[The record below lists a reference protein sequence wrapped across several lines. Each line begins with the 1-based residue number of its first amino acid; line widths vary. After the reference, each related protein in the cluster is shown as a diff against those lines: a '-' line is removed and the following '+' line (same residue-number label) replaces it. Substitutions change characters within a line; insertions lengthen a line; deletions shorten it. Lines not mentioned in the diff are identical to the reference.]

1 MANNNLRELMK
12 DIRMQYAPGAP
23 LMLEACA
30 LYADANSGRC
40 IAQMKWKNL
49 EDKPIRAVGIVVNA
63 MDAFGH
69 SLEFVEYQYADVR
82 ANPGDSFGSRSAV
95 LLKNPN
101 VRSFAVAVKAVSFE
115 DGSMFSGQEDNW
127 YAVLPDKKVIALTG
141 DLLAQYKRDLRT
153 AGYAAAAGK
162 YEPQISD
169 DLWQCGCGNWQ
180 KRGQT
185 VCTQCHATRRGLMAA
200 AQPETLA
207 ANLVIYEKEQE
218 EKRIAEEKAAEEER
232 AARALAE
239 AQRKR
244 REEEERIAY
253 ERRRAAEEERQ
264 QEERRKRN
272 KRNLAIACCVLLA
285 AGAGCA
291 AKFYLIPNSQYEAA
305 AALMEKGQ
313 YAQASAAFA
322 QIGDFKDA
330 ADMVNGVYYVQA
342 EALLAAGEY
351 EAASQ
356 AFEQAG
362 SYKDAASRVLEP
374 YYKQAEELLANADY
388 HGAAHS
394 FALAGDYS
402 DAAERILEPYY
413 VWGDA
418 QLAAGDMQGAVEAFT
433 LAVGYKDADERILQ
447 IRYAQA
453 EALLAEG
460 KEDEAYIAFDALVWY
475 SDAAERAY
483 NIRLAQA
490 ERLIAAGDYNGAADV
505 YTAIGAS
512 DKANETMYACAQALY
527 DQGDVVKAAA
537 VFLKLEDY
545 SDARDRHYQIGTE
558 LAGEGEY
565 ASAIEVLS
573 ADIAYEDAQ
582 EQVYLCAKAA
592 SDAQDYAVSV
602 VGYEAVGAYKD
613 SAMNLTMDTYAYGE
627 QLYAAGEF
635 DKAAD
640 VFAGMNDFS
649 DTAERVKICKYDA
662 AKRSLE
668 SGDYQD
674 ARDRFAALGN
684 YSDSVKMVQEA
695 QYRAANEMFENGSYE
710 SALSVFSSL
719 GSYSDSGER
728 VLAAKYA
735 IAAQQY
741 GNGDYETAAKG
752 FEAIRGYSD
761 AETQWKAARYAIYA
775 GDLSAQRFDQ
785 AIEGFEALG
794 DYSDSAMQA
803 KVAHYGKAESLA
815 AAQDHAGAYSEYLLA
830 GDYQDAEQQVKVSAY
845 SIAQGM
851 QERAEYAGSVA
862 WYEIAADYADSVAQ
876 LYKIGEFY
884 FSTQDYQHALDAFKT
899 IAGHEKAAEYLYRIG
914 QYYEMQADMPTAIK
928 AYHYAN
934 GHADSL
940 QKQDT
945 LASQLLARAQGSTA
959 MHDYKTALDIYT
971 ALDVCGMDVMEP
983 AREAEFF
990 AFLTE
995 EGRKFTFGSYH
1006 GDVMWRALDV
1016 SGDTLITV
1024 SDKALDCLK
1033 YERDPWSSNSPGMNN
1048 WISSFRSSAFSGK
1061 EANLVSS
1068 VWLFSVNEVKK
1079 YMPTKDDQKTEATA
1093 YAADKRVLSGTY
1105 DTEGIWTSTNEDDNT
1120 YYIYDALPGQGY
1132 GGFSSD
1138 FKYSLDFA
1146 TNYVRPSIKLKMNAD
1161 LMNLLLGGNYHFYDA
1176 NSKEVFFESAFN
1188 AQGKK
1193 AILPEAAEVNAPAET
1208 APEAASI
1215 ESVSIDVTGFQPFTV
1230 EIETSNGKIV
1240 SVKVPSHNETP
1251 GFGADLIGSGVLDTL
1266 VGQDIATAQIDAKA
1280 GVTFTS
1286 NAINTALRQAG
1297 KGAETAAPATDA
1309 VGPYG
1314 VTGTYTGT
1322 GMGFMGD
1329 ITAVVTIENGWITD
1343 VSLTGNETK
1352 GIGSLALEEMPER
1365 IVEAQSADI
1374 HMVSGATLSSRG
1386 IIEAVE
1392 DALSQI

>member
-12 DIRMQYAPGAP
+12 DVRVQYAPGAP

-127 YAVLPDKKVIALTG
+127 YAVLPEKKAIALTG
-141 DLLAQYKRDLRT
+141 DLLAQYKRDLR
-153 AGYAAAAGK
+153 ASGYAAAAGK

-185 VCTQCHATRRGLMAA
+185 VCIQCHATRRALMAA
-200 AQPETLA
+200 ANPETLA

-253 ERRRAAEEERQ
+253 ERRRAAEEERR

-291 AKFYLIPNSQYEAA
+291 AKFYLIPNSRYEAA

-374 YYKQAEELLANADY
+374 YYKQAEALLANADY

-433 LAVGYKDADERILQ
+433 RAVGYKDADERILQ

-490 ERLIAAGDYNGAADV
+490 ERLIAAGDYDGAADV

-558 LAGEGEY
+558 LAGKGEY

-640 VFAGMNDFS
+640 VFAGMNGFS

-684 YSDSVKMVQEA
+684 YSDSAKMVQEA

-710 SALSVFSSL
+710 SALSVFSAL
-719 GSYSDSGER
+719 GGYSDSGER

-741 GNGDYETAAKG
+741 NQGDYEAAAKG

-775 GDLSAQRFDQ
+775 GDLAAQRFDQ
-785 AIEGFEALG
+785 AIEGFEALD
-794 DYSDSAMQA
+794 DYGDSAMQA

-851 QERAEYAGSVA
+851 QEWAEYAGSVA

-884 FSTQDYQHALDAFKT
+884 FSTQDYLHALDAFKT

-945 LASQLLARAQGSTA
+945 LASQLLTRAQGSTA

-1006 GDVMWRALDV
+1006 GDVTWRSVGVDGEYLIAV
-1016 SGDTLITV
+1016 ADT
-1024 SDKALDCLK
+1024 AMGCAK
-1033 YERDPWSSNSPGMNN
+1033 YEYSWYSDDKNVDAWLKDFKKKSFSSQEASLLRYC
-1048 WISSFRSSAFSGK
+1048 WIFSHSEVNQYLPEAEDRIVNIPKWVQAEESTSS
-1061 EANLVSS
+1061 
-1068 VWLFSVNEVKK
+1068 
-1079 YMPTKDDQKTEATA
+1079 T
-1093 YAADKRVLSGTY
+1093 YAP
-1105 DTEGIWTSTNEDDNT
+1105 EGVWTSTEGHKSSYTCYIAYDNKT
-1120 YYIYDALPGQGY
+1120 GAIDTWG
-1132 GGFSSD
+1132 
-1138 FKYSLDFA
+1138 SLDFKG
-1146 TNYVRPSIKLKMNAD
+1146 NYVRPSIKIKMNVD
-1161 LMNLLLGGNYHFYDA
+1161 LMSLLLGGNYHFYDA
-1176 NSKEVFFESAFN
+1176 NGKEVFFESAFN

-1193 AILPEAAEVNAPAET
+1193 AIIPAAEVNAPAET

-1266 VGQDIATAQIDAKA
+1266 VGQDIATAQIDMKS

-1286 NAINTALRQAG
+1286 NAINDALRQAG
-1297 KGAETAAPATDA
+1297 KGAETATPATDA

-1392 DALSQI
+1392 DALGQI